1 VREHTRDSVELKIT
15 LNTSVA
21 GRLQSEPNTRVMI
34 YCAADTGLNQ
44 FSKSDISFP
53 HQVELKVNLDEV
65 KANLRGL
72 KNKPGSTRPA
82 DVTNY
87 IRKRAGYT
95 NHVVLTYA
103 LTQKRH
109 FVMANLV
116 HRRGVTDLVAELK
129 ARKTIAK
136 EQVVKEMTNRAD
148 DVDIVTTSSVLS
160 LKCPLST
167 LRMEIPCRSTVCAHN
182 QCFDA
187 ASFLQLQEQ
196 APTWTCPICNKA
208 TSFES
213 LQIDQYVKEI
223 LESTSSEV
231 EQVTLGPH
239 GDWSSGD
246 GLDYSNSHQSMDTL
260 GGDDLIVI
268 ANPSPLALKREHSF
282 DRRVLDHTPIPIQ
295 KPSPPSPRPSG
306 NKRSAAIIIDLTGSD
321 EDDDSQSKTNLFQN
335 DSQNSLSY
343 PTSRGSNSH
352 KRIKLTSAVD
362 SMSPSSSINYYS
374 S

>member
-1 VREHTRDSVELKIT
+1 MRLHFFNYR
-15 LNTSVA
+15 N
-21 GRLQSEPNTRVMI
+21 RLQHGLAPFVIKPRV
-34 YCAADTGLNQ
+34 LN
-44 FSKSDISFP
+44 
-53 HQVELKVNLDEV
+53 
-65 KANLRGL
+65 R
-72 KNKPGSTRPA
+72 
-82 DVTNY
+82 
-87 IRKRAGYT
+87 
-95 NHVVLTYA
+95 
-103 LTQKRH
+103 
-109 FVMANLV
+109 
-116 HRRGVTDLVAELK
+116 
-129 ARKTIAK
+129 
-136 EQVVKEMTNRAD
+136 
-148 DVDIVTTSSVLS
+148 
-160 LKCPLST
+160 
-167 LRMEIPCRSTVCAHN
+167 CRSISRLT
-182 QCFDA
+182 
-187 ASFLQLQEQ
+187 SFL
-196 APTWTCPICNKA
+196 
-208 TSFES
+208 SSS
-213 LQIDQYVKEI
+213 LIIVNIYYRYVKEI